1 VSSSR
6 RPNLFA
12 PADSLA
18 ASLFCAGFRWFPN
31 TGLKTGEA
39 RGVAPT
45 STGVAGGGAVVSCET
60 PASPA
65 APQDKPP
72 LFGFDVFPQCV
83 PPPQPLLSFAP
94 PC

>member
-1 VSSSR
+1 M
-6 RPNLFA
+6 
-12 PADSLA
+12 
-18 ASLFCAGFRWFPN
+18 
-31 TGLKTGEA
+31 
-39 RGVAPT
+39 APT